1 MARILVVDDIPA
13 NVEILSIHLTDEG
26 YEVVKAMSGKQTFEI
41 LQEAQE
47 SQDQAQEIDLIL
59 LDVMMPIMSGLEVL
73 SKLKDNPH
81 TENIPVILV
90 TANADEKNV
99 AEGLDMGAF
108 DYIIK
113 PYSLLV
119 LLARVRTA
127 LREKERQDLLER
139 WATTDPLTE
148 LFNRRH
154 FYEMADH
161 ELDRSHRIGSPLSFV
176 MLDIDYF
183 KKVNDKFGHLVGDT
197 VLIIL
202 AKLLKQQLRSVDLCC
217 RYGGEEFVICLPD
230 TDAKGAQD
238 VAERIR
244 IAVCQGSILSTE
256 ESDLFISVS
265 LGVATGI
272 KDEKVESTLKRADVA
287 LYQAKDAGR
296 NQTKVA

>member
-230 TDAKGAQD
+230 TDAEGAQD

-244 IAVCQGSILSTE
+244 LAVCQGSILSTE

>member
-26 YEVVKAMSGKQTFEI
+26 YEVIKCLSGKETFEI
-41 LQEAQE
+41 LNA
-47 SQDQAQEIDLIL
+47 SQGNPELEIDLIL
-59 LDVMMPIMSGLEVL
+59 LDVMMPFMSGLEVL
-73 SKLKDNPH
+73 SQLKGSPQ
-81 TENIPVILV
+81 TMNIPVILV
-90 TANADEKNV
+90 TANADEQNV

-148 LFNRRH
+148 LLNRRH
-154 FYEMADH
+154 FYELSDR
-161 ELDRSHRIGSPLSFV
+161 ELDRSHRLKSPLSFV
-176 MLDIDYF
+176 MLDIDFF
-183 KKVNDKFGHLVGDT
+183 KKVNDQFGHLVGDT

-202 AKLLKQQLRSVDLCC
+202 AKLLKEHLRSVDLCC

-230 TDAKGAQD
+230 TNREGARD

-244 IAVCQGSILSTE
+244 IAVSQESILASE
-256 ESDLFISVS
+256 DSELFISVS
-265 LGVATGI
+265 LGVATGLEN
-272 KDEKVESTLKRADVA
+272 EKVEAILKRADVA
-287 LYQAKDAGR
+287 LYKAKDAGR
-296 NQTKVA
+296 NQTQTA

>member
-26 YEVVKAMSGKQTFEI
+26 YEVIKCLSGKETFEI
-41 LQEAQE
+41 LNSTQGNPEL
-47 SQDQAQEIDLIL
+47 EIDLIL

-73 SKLKDNPH
+73 SQLKGSPQ
-81 TENIPVILV
+81 TMNIPVILV
-90 TANADEKNV
+90 TANADEQNV

-148 LFNRRH
+148 LLNRRH
-154 FYEMADH
+154 FYELSDR
-161 ELDRSHRIGSPLSFV
+161 ELDRSQRLKSPLSFV
-176 MLDIDYF
+176 MLDIDFF
-183 KKVNDKFGHLVGDT
+183 KKVNDQFGHLVGDT

-202 AKLLKQQLRSVDLCC
+202 AKLLKEHLRSVDLCC

-230 TDAKGAQD
+230 TNQEGAHD

-244 IAVCQGSILSTE
+244 IAVSQESILASE
-256 ESDLFISVS
+256 DSELFISVS
-265 LGVATGI
+265 LGVATGLEH
-272 KDEKVESTLKRADVA
+272 EKVEAILKRADVA
-287 LYQAKDAGR
+287 LYKAKDAGR
-296 NQTKVA
+296 NQTQVA

>member
-26 YEVVKAMSGKQTFEI
+26 YEVVEAMSGKQTFEI
-41 LQEAQE
+41 LQAVQE
-47 SQDQAQEIDLIL
+47 NTEPEIDLIL
-59 LDVMMPIMSGLEVL
+59 LDVMMPFMSGLEVL
-73 SKLKDNPH
+73 EKLKENPH

-90 TANADEKNV
+90 TANADEQNV

-154 FYEMADH
+154 FYELADH
-161 ELDRSHRIGSPLSFV
+161 ELERSQRIGSPLSFAI
-176 MLDIDYF
+176 LDIDYF
-183 KKVNDKFGHLVGDT
+183 KNINDKFGHLVGDT

-202 AKLLKQQLRSVDLCC
+202 AKLLKKQLRSIDLCC

-230 TDAKGAQD
+230 TGSEDAKD

-244 IAVCQGSILSTE
+244 LAICQESILAEGET
-256 ESDLFISVS
+256 DLFISAS
-265 LGVATGI
+265 LGVATGLNG
-272 KDEKVESTLKRADVA
+272 EKVESTLKRADVA
-287 LYQAKDAGR
+287 LYQAKNAGR

>member
-26 YEVVKAMSGKQTFEI
+26 YEIVKCLSGKETFEI
-41 LQEAQE
+41 LHT
-47 SQDQAQEIDLIL
+47 SQDDPELEIDLIL

-73 SKLKDNPH
+73 AQLKGSPQ
-81 TENIPVILV
+81 TMNIPVILV
-90 TANADEKNV
+90 TANADEQNV

-148 LFNRRH
+148 LLNRRH
-154 FYEMADH
+154 FYELSDR
-161 ELDRSHRIGSPLSFV
+161 ELDRSQRLKSPLSFV
-176 MLDIDYF
+176 MLDIDFF
-183 KKVNDKFGHLVGDT
+183 KKVNDQFGHLVGDT

-202 AKLLKQQLRSVDLCC
+202 AKLLKEHLRSVDLCC

-230 TDAKGAQD
+230 TNREGARD

-244 IAVCQGSILSTE
+244 IAVSQESILASE
-256 ESDLFISVS
+256 DSELFISVS
-265 LGVATGI
+265 LGVATGLEN
-272 KDEKVESTLKRADVA
+272 EKVEAILKRADVA
-287 LYQAKDAGR
+287 LYKAKDAGR
-296 NQTKVA
+296 NQTQIA

>member
-26 YEVVKAMSGKQTFEI
+26 YEVVTAMSGKQTFDI
-41 LQEAQE
+41 LQASQE
-47 SQDQAQEIDLIL
+47 NPQQEIDLIL

-73 SKLKDNPH
+73 SRLKDNPH

-119 LLARVRTA
+119 LLARARTA

-154 FYEMADH
+154 FYELADH
-161 ELDRSHRIGSPLSFV
+161 ELDRSQRVGSPLSFV
-176 MLDIDYF
+176 MLDVDYF
-183 KKVNDKFGHLVGDT
+183 KKVNDKFGHIVGDT

-202 AKLLKQQLRSVDLCC
+202 AKLLKQQLRSIDLCC

-230 TDAKGAQD
+230 TNIEDAKE

-244 IAVCQGSILSTE
+244 LAICQESILSAGE
-256 ESDLFISVS
+256 PDLFISAS
-265 LGVATGI
+265 LGVATTL
-272 KDEKVESTLKRADVA
+272 KDEKVEHTLKRADVA

>member
-13 NVEILSIHLTDEG
+13 NVEILNIHLTDEG
-26 YEVVKAMSGKQTFEI
+26 YEVVTAMSGKQAFDV
-41 LQEAQE
+41 LQAAQE
-47 SQDQAQEIDLIL
+47 NPQQEIDLIL

-73 SKLKDNPH
+73 ARLKGSPH
-81 TENIPVILV
+81 TESIPVILV
-90 TANADEKNV
+90 TANADEQNV

-154 FYEMADH
+154 FYELADH
-161 ELDRSHRIGSPLSFV
+161 ELDRSQRVGSPLSFV

-202 AKLLKQQLRSVDLCC
+202 AKLLKQQLRSIDLCC

-230 TDAKGAQD
+230 TNAVDAKD

-244 IAVCQGSILSTE
+244 LAICQESILSTGE
-256 ESDLFISVS
+256 PDLFISVS
-265 LGVATGI
+265 LGVATSL
-272 KDEKVESTLKRADVA
+272 KDEKVEHTLKRADAA

>member
-26 YEVVKAMSGKQTFEI
+26 YEVVTAMSGKQSLEI
-41 LQEAQE
+41 LQTAQE
-47 SQDQAQEIDLIL
+47 EHPQQEIDLIL

-73 SKLKDNPH
+73 AKLKDNPH
-81 TENIPVILV
+81 TDNIPVILV
-90 TANADEKNV
+90 TANADEQNV

-119 LLARVRTA
+119 LMARVRTA

-154 FYEMADH
+154 FYELADH
-161 ELDRSHRIGSPLSFV
+161 ELDRSQRVGSPLSFV
-176 MLDIDYF
+176 ILDIDYF
-183 KKVNDKFGHLVGDT
+183 KKVNDQFGHLVGDT

-202 AKLLKQQLRSVDLCC
+202 AKLLKQQLRSIDLCC

-230 TDAKGAQD
+230 TNQHDAKE

-244 IAVCQGSILSTE
+244 LAVCQESILSAGG
-256 ESDLFISVS
+256 SDLFISVS
-265 LGVATGI
+265 LGVATGL

-296 NQTKVA
+296 NQSQEA

>member
-26 YEVVKAMSGKQTFEI
+26 YEVVKCLSGKEAFEI
-41 LQEAQE
+41 LHT
-47 SQDQAQEIDLIL
+47 SQGDPELEIDLIL

-73 SKLKDNPH
+73 AQLKGSPQ
-81 TENIPVILV
+81 TMNIPVILV
-90 TANADEKNV
+90 TANADEQNV

-148 LFNRRH
+148 LLNRRH
-154 FYEMADH
+154 FYELSDR
-161 ELDRSHRIGSPLSFV
+161 ELDRSQRLKSPLSFV
-176 MLDIDYF
+176 MLDIDFF
-183 KKVNDKFGHLVGDT
+183 KKVNDQFGHLVGDT

-202 AKLLKQQLRSVDLCC
+202 AKLLKEHLRSVDLCC

-230 TDAKGAQD
+230 TNQEGARD

-244 IAVCQGSILSTE
+244 IAVSQESILASE
-256 ESDLFISVS
+256 DSELFISVS
-265 LGVATGI
+265 LGVATGLEN
-272 KDEKVESTLKRADVA
+272 EKVEAILKRADVA
-287 LYQAKDAGR
+287 LYKAKDAGR
-296 NQTKVA
+296 NQTQTA